1 MRSRERTLRRFVARA
16 AKSDLLGNVFVI
28 CGDKRPE
35 RERSPHNETHGQWGL
50 WLYLCTHSWP
60 SSGLEPRAF
69 WQSSN
74 ILYNTAMSRAS
85 LISVFKPK
93 RNNRFVRS
101 DTLENGPTSFKL
113 NMSSRLSGREDS
125 TGLITSPL
133 SSSAG
138 IFVESLR
145 TLLQH
150 LYSNTAV
157 TAMVGLKQFFSELV
171 DWALPRKNQEND
183 IDRT

>member
-1 MRSRERTLRRFVARA
+1 
-16 AKSDLLGNVFVI
+16 
-28 CGDKRPE
+28 
-35 RERSPHNETHGQWGL
+35 
-50 WLYLCTHSWP
+50 
-60 SSGLEPRAF
+60 
-69 WQSSN
+69 
-74 ILYNTAMSRAS
+74 MSRAS

-101 DTLENGPTSFKL
+101 NTLDNGTTSFKL

-138 IFVESLR
+138 VFVESLR
-145 TLLQH
+145 TRLQH
-150 LYSNTAV
+150 LYNNTAV
-157 TAMVGLKQFFSELV
+157 TAMVGLKHFFSELV